1 MSGALPGGNQ
11 QDRAASNGVAY
22 EYRRHRPIP
31 LVYHRVGRCRR
42 MRENRG
48 RLTAILAKAVDA
60 SWRTAN
66 GGRVLLRCAR
76 ADWSKHPP
84 DLAYIS

>member
-1 MSGALPGGNQ
+1 
-11 QDRAASNGVAY
+11 
-22 EYRRHRPIP
+22 
-31 LVYHRVGRCRR
+31 